1 MQRLLSHR
9 LPRVAAV
16 LAAGLLL
23 GACGGG
29 SSDASQDDVQRDVQE
44 QLSENGYIAGPD
56 AEPVEMTEGQA
67 TDASECVGA
76 GLFDPDAFTPD
87 ERNDVVDAG
96 DGTPPDP
103 DLAARFQALVDSCVA
118 DVLEVGPSAPSDDE
132 ES

>member
-1 MQRLLSHR
+1 MRRLSTHR
-9 LPRVAAV
+9 LPRLAAV

-23 GACGGG
+23 GACGG
-29 SSDASQDDVQRDVQE
+29 SSDASQDDVQRDVEE
-44 QLSENGYIAGPD
+44 QLAENGYIAGPD

-67 TDASECVGA
+67 AAAAQCVSA

-87 ERNDVVDAG
+87 ERNDVAKAG

-118 DVLEVGPSAPSDDE
+118 DVLEVGPSAPSDDD